1 MFFANSMKLL
11 VRWAGGASRHS
22 IRAVITQ
29 NTVLPVGRT
38 GSASPRQ
45 AKNSTYRSMAAAFFT
60 AATAVS
66 ISSSVLYSPMESLH
80 MAVMP

>member
-11 VRWAGGASRHS
+11 VRWAGGASRHP

-29 NTVLPVGRT
+29 NTVLPLARAGR
-38 GSASPRQ
+38 AYPRR
-45 AKNSTYRSMAAAFFT
+45 AKKCNYRSMAAAFFT